1 MKQKLNLGERFSLL
15 GILPSEGNFASLK
28 VVRKLR
34 EDLSLTEE
42 EIKYFDVKQIPS
54 SGGQSQ
60 LTWSPEKA
68 METKEFVFGE
78 FAEDMIKA
86 KLKKFEEEKKLED
99 KHFSLYEKF
108 IENVKSK
115 EDG

>member
-1 MKQKLNLGERFSLL
+1 MKQKLIVGERFALL

-34 EDLSLTEE
+34 ENLSLTEE
-42 EIKYFDVKQIPS
+42 EIKHFGVKQIPS

-60 LTWSPEKA
+60 LTWKPEHA
-68 METKEFVFGE
+68 AEEKEFEFGE

-86 KLKKFEEEKKLED
+86 KLKKLEEDKKLTNE
-99 KHFSLYEKF
+99 HFSIYEKF
-108 IENVKSK
+108 IEKDK
-115 EDG
+115 EAA